1 MRLAGFLGWW
11 FVERALTRQKWF
23 CAPSSMGSGSVFFW
37 SVRVRRARG
46 LCGQCQKWKNGE
58 GLITEP
64 HILSLKTKFALTF
77 RLENKHFLCVSGC
90 CSVLNSS
97 SFVKTWYSVKDKKTK
112 SKASSLRLDEWI
124 LFRVLCVCILNSWGA
139 SNRWFESQVFTLETK
154 YSSFSWYISSL
165 PKFLIVSCFMHG
177 PCIFLPLLFFPQLYF
192 LFVSGRGTK
201 QQQPLGGSLLP
212 YDITVNSA
220 LMCRCLF
227 HFDVRVLVCLCGSC
241 FS

>member
-1 MRLAGFLGWW
+1 MVLRAKFDGKRLL
-11 FVERALTRQKWF
+11 
-23 CAPSSMGSGSVFFW
+23 FFW
-37 SVRVRRARG
+37 SVRVRRAGG

-77 RLENKHFLCVSGC
+77 RLENRHFVVCLVVFLCSILQVLWRPGTRLKKQKLKVKLPAWDLTSEYYSEC
-90 CSVLNSS
+90 CV
-97 SFVKTWYSVKDKKTK
+97 F
-112 SKASSLRLDEWI
+112 A
-124 LFRVLCVCILNSWGA
+124 SWGA

-165 PKFLIVSCFMHG
+165 PKFLIVFCFMPG

-201 QQQPLGGSLLP
+201 QQHPLGGSLLP

>member
-23 CAPSSMGSGSVFFW
+23 CAPSAMGSGSVFFW
-37 SVRVRRARG
+37 SVRVRRAGG

-77 RLENKHFLCVSGC
+77 RLENRHFLCVSGC

-97 SFVKTWYSVKDKKTK
+97 SFVKTWYSVKDTKTK

-124 LFRVLCVCILNSWGA
+124 LFRVLCVCILRRLQQVVRVA
-139 SNRWFESQVFTLETK
+139 SFYAWNGVFFFFLVHFLSSK
-154 YSSFSWYISSL
+154 VSYSLLLYAR
-165 PKFLIVSCFMHG
+165 
-177 PCIFLPLLFFPQLYF
+177 PLYLLASAFFP
-192 LFVSGRGTK
+192 
-201 QQQPLGGSLLP
+201 P
-212 YDITVNSA
+212 TV
-220 LMCRCLF
+220 
-227 HFDVRVLVCLCGSC
+227 
-241 FS
+241 FSIRFWTRN